1 MFLLGILAII
11 QIVFLPG
18 LIFNRLY
25 RIQGGF
31 FFRLSSIFATSLI
44 LNFLAVYGLALLKI
58 YTRPVFL
65 VLVILEFFALIWLY
79 RSDFKVNLDQWA
91 EKITNSKDD
100 IIADIKQLFSAQQFS
115 PAMLLLRQ
123 TLQAVILGVAV
134 SLVIWFVRR
143 LTNNFGTVFNT
154 WDAVVAWNTW
164 AQIWATNQIP
174 NQTGMYPQLLPA
186 NLSITYLLTANAEVV
201 MFAKAIMPLFSIMII
216 LTLFELAVV
225 QKRIGYFIAII
236 ISYLMLKKFTGDI
249 LTDGY
254 ADIPVTFMVFMA
266 FIPIFRNPDLL
277 LNKNEFILGGIFTA
291 GAALTKQ
298 VGIYC
303 LGIYPVIALLT
314 TSKLN
319 KEKVKNALF
328 CFSIAALIAIV
339 WYMPKLILIMKDF
352 TNSNLAALTDVAAHT
367 YQDVSTSKRMFLA
380 FTGLGKYLAVYLIT
394 IPFLFLLKK
403 RFRLVVAL
411 FILPFSILWSIIASY
426 DPRNLAITFPIVA
439 VVVGLGLDKLM
450 DLVLILFSRI
460 KTGKV
465 WAVSLIG
472 FIFLFVI
479 GASFLFS
486 DQEIISAQREKQ
498 KQIFS
503 PEINEQIYSLPFDQ
517 GGCSKI
523 ITNYPVMY
531 LPGLE
536 DNQVNSYFSD
546 YGVYQILIKDPS
558 SCWMLVP
565 NYAED
570 SIKREIQSKLGSGEY
585 TLLFETKKW
594 VPYMLVQIK

>member
-91 EKITNSKDD
+91 EKITNIKDD

-143 LTNNFGTVFNT
+143 LTNSFGTVFNT

-186 NLSITYLLTANAEVV
+186 NLSITYLLTSNAEVV

-266 FIPIFRNPDLL
+266 FVPIFRNPDLL

>member
-143 LTNNFGTVFNT
+143 LTNSFGTVFNT